1 MKKVSS
7 ILIMSILTAFAC
19 VGCEHFGQPKPQA
32 TTQTK
37 IVAAKPSPQKYIF
50 HSVKS
55 GETMGT
61 ISKWYS
67 GEVNRWHEIQAAN
80 PQADTTRLS
89 VGEVL
94 KIPMSMAVVHKEQPN
109 FSTAPRRSKSKKA
122 GSTAGDAPVTSE
134 PVFGP
139 K

>member
-1 MKKVSS
+1 MKKASN
-7 ILIMSILTAFAC
+7 ILILAILTAFAC
-19 VGCEHFGQPKPQA
+19 TGCEHFGQPKPKA
-32 TTQTK
+32 TTPTK
-37 IVAAKPSPQKYIF
+37 IVAAKPALQGYIF
-50 HSVKS
+50 HTVKS

-67 GEVNRWHEIQAAN
+67 GDVNRWHEIQAAN
-80 PQADTTRLS
+80 PQSSTTRLS

-94 KIPMSMAVVHKEQPN
+94 KIPMSMAVVHKQQPN
-109 FSTAPRRSKSKKA
+109 FSTAPKRGKSKKA
-122 GSTAGDAPVTSE
+122 GSSTSGTTVTSE